1 MPWGDMGIDLVFECT
16 GAFTRKPDLEKHIQA
31 GAKRVI
37 LSAPAKGDGVPTI
50 VHGVNHADG
59 DRIVSTASCT
69 TNSIA
74 PVIEV
79 IGRRI
84 GLLKAMMTTVHAYTA
99 SQKLVDGPAKNWRRG
114 RAAAVNFVPTSTG
127 AAVATTKVLPQY
139 QGVFD
144 GVAIRGPVPVGS
156 ISDITMVTQRPT
168 SIDEV
173 NQIFEE
179 AASNRYNGVLGV
191 VKEPIVSPTLSRIR
205 EVPSSVTMTNVVGGD
220 LVKVMSWYDNEWG
233 YAAQMVREGVHMVTH

>member
-1 MPWGDMGIDLVFECT
+1 
-16 GAFTRKPDLEKHIQA
+16 
-31 GAKRVI
+31 
-37 LSAPAKGDGVPTI
+37 
-50 VHGVNHADG
+50 
-59 DRIVSTASCT
+59 
-69 TNSIA
+69 
-74 PVIEV
+74 
-79 IGRRI
+79 
-84 GLLKAMMTTVHAYTA
+84 MTTVHAYTA

-139 QGVFD
+139 QGMFD

-179 AASNRYNGVLGV
+179 EAASNRYNGVLGV
-191 VKEPIVSPTLSRIR
+191 VERAHRLLRHCQGSERCRRRFDNDQCGRRRSGQSY
-205 EVPSSVTMTNVVGGD
+205 E
-220 LVKVMSWYDNEWG
+220 LVRQRMGLCRPDG
-233 YAAQMVREGVHMVTH
+233 A